1 MRILH
6 LGKFFPPDLGGME
19 TYLAGLMAA
28 QQTQGGEPLALV
40 HGQPRPDD
48 PPGLKR
54 VPVQARLLYTPI
66 ALGYPWALAR
76 ALRDDRPEALHL
88 HLPNPSVFWALLLPA
103 ARRLPWIVH
112 WHSDVELEGASPALA
127 WAYRLIR
134 PFEQAVLARAET
146 ILATSPP
153 YLKASPALR
162 DHLDRAQVV
171 PLGLPPPPPG
181 GRPAPA
187 WTPGRLRV
195 LAIGRLTPYKGFHHL
210 IEAVAGLPDVE
221 LRLIGDGELRAA
233 LQAQVAALGPA
244 ADRVHLMGALD
255 EADKHAWLASCEL
268 LALPSTARS
277 EAFGL
282 VLLEA
287 MAHGK
292 PCLAS
297 DVPGSGMPWLLRVSG
312 GGRVLPPHD
321 VPAWQAALRALASD
335 PAGRAALGA
344 AGQRAWRQHFTME
357 ASAAAVT
364 RACRRVL
371 GPPAPPPAGLPARC
385 LVVIP
390 ARNEAATLPRLLGS
404 LKAAGFHEV
413 LVIDDRSTDGTGE
426 LARAAG
432 VRVLRPTL
440 GLGAWGGMQ
449 TGLRHALRAGHDAVI
464 TMDADGQHE
473 VADLPALL
481 RASAGAEV
489 VIGAFP
495 ARASRLR
502 RLAWAWFRL
511 LTGLPLTDLTSG
523 FRCYRGGALAV
534 LASPEATLLDYQDVG
549 TLLML
554 RRAGLHIVEVPVHM
568 NPREVGGSRIFHS
581 WFSVIR
587 YMAVTTVLCLSRWR
601 VSARRA

>member
-1 MRILH
+1 MRVLH
-6 LGKFFPPDLGGME
+6 LGKHFPPDRGGME
-19 TYLAGLMAA
+19 TYLADLMAA
-28 QQTQGGEPLALV
+28 QREAGDTPLALV
-40 HGQPRPDD
+40 HGRPRPED
-48 PPGLKR
+48 PPGLWR

-66 ALGYPWALAR
+66 ALGYPAALAR
-76 ALRDDRPEALHL
+76 ALRVGRPEALHL
-88 HLPNPSVFWALLLPA
+88 HLPNPSAFWALILPA

-112 WHSDVELEGASPALA
+112 WHSDVELEGAGPALA
-127 WAYRLIR
+127 WAYRAIR

-153 YLKASPALR
+153 YLKASPALA
-162 DHLDRAQVV
+162 DHLDRAQVA
-171 PLGLPPPPPG
+171 PLGMPGPPELAG
-181 GRPAPA
+181 PAPA
-187 WTPGRLRV
+187 WGPGRLRV
-195 LAIGRLTPYKGFHHL
+195 LAIGRLTPYKGFDHL
-210 IEAVAGLPDVE
+210 LDAVAREPGVE
-221 LRLIGDGELRAA
+221 LRLVGDGELRLA
-233 LQAQVAALGPA
+233 LEAQRARLGPEA
-244 ADRVHLMGALD
+244 AARIHLLGALD
-255 EADKHAWLASCEL
+255 EPAKHAWLASCDL

-297 DVPGSGMPWLLRVSG
+297 DVPGSGMPWLVRSTG
-312 GGRVLPPHD
+312 GGWVLPPRD
-321 VPAWQAALRALASD
+321 LDAWRAALRALAAD
-335 PAGRAALGA
+335 PAARQTLGEAGR
-344 AGQRAWRQHFTME
+344 RAWAERFTIE
-357 ASAAAVT
+357 ASARTVAA
-364 RACRRVL
+364 ACRRVL
-371 GPPAPPPAGLPARC
+371 GPDPGPGRLPRRC

-404 LKAAGFHEV
+404 LRAAGFHEV
-413 LVIDDRSTDGTGE
+413 LVIDDRSEDGTGE

-432 VRVLRPTL
+432 AQVLRPAL

-449 TGLRHALRAGHDAVI
+449 TGLRHALRAGHDAVV

-502 RLAWAWFRL
+502 RLAWAWFRG

-554 RRAGLHIVEVPVHM
+554 RRAGLRIVEVPVRM
-568 NPREVGGSRIFHS
+568 NPREVGGSRIFNS
-581 WFSVIR
+581 WFSVVR
-587 YMAVTTVLCLSRWR
+587 YMAVTTVLCLARWR
-601 VSARRA
+601 VPARRR